1 MSRTNGRRTYKS
13 SYSNPKSKARSRKEH
28 SKKID
33 SKQYQAYS
41 KQTNKKSVSN
51 ENKKYKVKMSSTY
64 GKVCKK
70 LPEAKTIIAT
80 DYFEKL
86 YIEIPVAMKWYH
98 RLSKKSIQLIVNF
111 FETNPWALEIFR
123 QKYNDHFVEKFK
135 HTDENVKRMLK
146 SLIKY
151 NFNRKRFYAKDFLS
165 VDITIRDVF
174 FCKKDSANGK
184 KEWVFVMNLADLY
197 DSYAAYYKQQHGKIP
212 YSIKINHLIYK
223 DTDHRKESNVGNYGS
238 VNSRIAFVNANPSYK
253 YIHPIPANLGI
264 RYVLYINNKN
274 KRKAM
279 DKNYDYVEH
288 QFNKVVIKEILLI
301 STPVSTKRK

>member
-1 MSRTNGRRTYKS
+1 MSRTYRKRTDNS

-28 SKKID
+28 SKKIEN
-33 SKQYQAYS
+33 KQYQTS
-41 KQTNKKSVSN
+41 TKQMNKKSEN
-51 ENKKYKVKMSSTY
+51 KENKKIKVKTPSIH
-64 GKVCKK
+64 GKVCRK

-98 RLSKKSIQLIVNF
+98 RLSKKSTQLIVNF
-111 FETNPWALEIFR
+111 FEVNPWALEIFR

-135 HTDENVKRMLK
+135 HTDEDIKYMLK
-146 SLIKY
+146 SLIKH

-184 KEWVFVMNLADLY
+184 REWVFVMNLADLY
-197 DSYAAYYKQQHGKIP
+197 DSYAAYYKQQHGNIP
-212 YSIKINHLIYK
+212 YSVKINHLIYK
-223 DTDHRKESNVGNYGS
+223 DTDHRKELNVGNYGS
-238 VNSRIAFVNANPSYK
+238 INSRIAFVNANPCK
-253 YIHPIPANLGI
+253 YIPYPIPANLGI

-279 DKNYDYVEH
+279 DKNCDYIKH
-288 QFNKVVIKEILLI
+288 QFNEVVIKEIPLI
-301 STPVSTKRK
+301 STPVSKKRK

>member
-1 MSRTNGRRTYKS
+1 MSRTNGRRTDKS

-28 SKKID
+28 SKKIEN
-33 SKQYQAYS
+33 KQYQS
-41 KQTNKKSVSN
+41 STKQLNKKF
-51 ENKKYKVKMSSTY
+51 ENKKVKVKISSTY

-86 YIEIPVAMKWYH
+86 YIEIPVVMKWYH
-98 RLSKKSIQLIVNF
+98 RLSKKSTQLIINF

-123 QKYNDHFVEKFK
+123 QKYDNYFVEKFK
-135 HTDENVKRMLK
+135 NTDECIKHMLK
-146 SLIKY
+146 SLIRH

-165 VDITIRDVF
+165 FDITIRDVF

-184 KEWVFVMNLADLY
+184 REWVFVMNLEDLY
-197 DSYAAYYKQQHGKIP
+197 DSYADYYKQKHGNIP

-238 VNSRIAFVNANPSYK
+238 INSRIAFVNANPCK
-253 YIHPIPANLGI
+253 YISYPIPANLGI
-264 RYVLYINNKN
+264 RYVLYINDKN

-279 DKNYDYVEH
+279 DKNNDYVEH
-288 QFNKVVIKEILLI
+288 QFNKVVIKEIPLI
-301 STPVSTKRK
+301 STPVSKKRK

>member
-1 MSRTNGRRTYKS
+1 MSRTNGRRTDKS

-33 SKQYQAYS
+33 NKQYQS
-41 KQTNKKSVSN
+41 STKQTNKKSVSN

-70 LPEAKTIIAT
+70 LPEAKTVIAT

-98 RLSKKSIQLIVNF
+98 RLSKKSTQLIVNF

-146 SLIKY
+146 SLIKH

-197 DSYAAYYKQQHGKIP
+197 DSYAAYYKQQHGNIP

-223 DTDHRKESNVGNYGS
+223 NTDYRKESNVGNYGS
-238 VNSRIAFVNANPSYK
+238 INSRIAFVNANPCK
-253 YIHPIPANLGI
+253 YTPYPIPYNLGVK
-264 RYVLYINNKN
+264 YVLYINNKN

-288 QFNKVVIKEILLI
+288 QFNKVVIKEIPLI

>member
-1 MSRTNGRRTYKS
+1 MSRTNGRRTDKS

-33 SKQYQAYS
+33 NKQYQS
-41 KQTNKKSVSN
+41 STKQTNKKSVSN

-70 LPEAKTIIAT
+70 FPEANTIIAT
-80 DYFEKL
+80 DYFENL
-86 YIEIPVAMKWYH
+86 YIEIPVVMKWYH
-98 RLSKKSIQLIVNF
+98 RLSKKSTQLIVNF

-123 QKYNDHFVEKFK
+123 QKYDYCFTEKDMQK
-135 HTDENVKRMLK
+135 DIKIMLK
-146 SLIKY
+146 KIIKH
-151 NFNRKRFYAKDFLS
+151 NFNHGKFFSKDPKA
-165 VDITIRDVF
+165 RDVF
-174 FCKKDSANGK
+174 FHKKILSNGK
-184 KEWVFVMNLADLY
+184 RKWAFVMNIADLY
-197 DSYAAYYKQQHGKIP
+197 DSYAAYCKQMTGKIP
-212 YSIKINHLIYK
+212 YSIEIYHLIYRN
-223 DTDHRKESNVGNYGS
+223 TDVRKEKNVGLEFNIGS
-238 VNSRIAFVNANPSYK
+238 RFAFVEFINNYD
-253 YIHPIPANLGI
+253 YISKPIPANLGV

-288 QFNKVVIKEILLI
+288 QFNKVVIKEIPLI